1 MKPIIHMLFL
11 TALIASTQSAWSIVR
26 ERYEWMPS
34 PQVESPFPADAEG
47 GFNLPPLDSYADRH
61 KDDTELQT
69 GDAFPAN
76 FAGIRMDN

>member
-1 MKPIIHMLFL
+1 MKPIIHTLFL

-47 GFNLPPLDSYADRH
+47 GFNLPPLDSDAQQDQVRS
-61 KDDTELQT
+61 LQSMFLT
-69 GDAFPAN
+69 VSPLA
-76 FAGIRMDN
+76 